1 MTKLSVV
8 AVTKTRSCFFS
19 SFFHIIQTI
28 IHAQYQK
35 RIGGGAEI
43 QSEANRSQTVHSSYY
58 PFVLTLLLYLSLLV
72 NECSSVF
79 RSIELLTSITLMSN

>member
-8 AVTKTRSCFFS
+8 AVTKTRSYFFS

-58 PFVLTLLLYLSLLV
+58 CPHSLTLSLSLSLY
-72 NECSSVF
+72 CSMNVVRYF
-79 RSIELLTSITLMSN
+79 GPSNY